1 MQTRLGVTGSV
12 EACVNTAGTTND
24 GVTVVI
30 SGDAGDANPVFDR
43 SRDTCPLKCVA
54 AAIVNS
60 LIR

>member
-1 MQTRLGVTGSV
+1 M
-12 EACVNTAGTTND
+12 NTAGTTND